1 MHFHFLISHRELQ
14 LTCFMFWFIMV
25 CFKNE
30 VKVVLFFDLFDLMV
44 MAAIHVIVVLG
55 DIDVV
60 LTIFFLLLNKF
71 GGD

>member
-1 MHFHFLISHRELQ
+1 
-14 LTCFMFWFIMV
+14 MFWFIMV